1 MSCLKR
7 LQITYLRN
15 IEQVS
20 LTLSPTVN
28 LFYGEN
34 GSGKTSLL
42 EAISLLGLGRSFR
55 SHKIRSLIHHQQAQV
70 TVFGDLHTD
79 TISSAIGLQK
89 TRSGNTLIRVNGE
102 TVASAVTLAQQLP
115 LQIINA
121 DSFKLVEGLPIQRR
135 RFLDWM
141 VFHVKPEF
149 IDVWQPLQRVIKQR
163 NSALKHDK
171 ITRSDL
177 APWDTKFVQLATEIH
192 RLRSA
197 VFAEFKE
204 KFLKLQQAFPS
215 VATDIELKYLPGWN
229 SEVSFEEL
237 LYQDFERDKRDG
249 YTHHGPQRAEIK
261 LYASGKPAVDV
272 LSRGQEKS
280 LICAL
285 HVIQA
290 QLYKEKTGK
299 TCVFLVDDL
308 LAELDSF
315 HARRLTQ
322 WLNDLGGQV
331 FVTGVT
337 KAALLDA
344 WRIEGDIAMF
354 HVEQGVISPLITEQ

>member
-7 LQITYLRN
+7 LQITHLRN
-15 IEQVS
+15 LEKVS
-20 LTLSPTVN
+20 LKLSPNIN

-55 SHKIRSLIHHQQAQV
+55 SHKTRSLIHHQQPQL
-70 TVFGDLHTD
+70 TVFGELNMDSINT
-79 TISSAIGLQK
+79 AVGLQK
-89 TRSGNTLIRVNGE
+89 ERSGNTVIRVDGE
-102 TVASAVTLAQQLP
+102 TAASAVILAQQLP

-121 DSFKLVEGLPIQRR
+121 DSFQLIEGSPNQRR

-149 IDVWQPLQRVIKQR
+149 IDVWRRLQRVIKQR

-171 ITRSDL
+171 ITRLDL
-177 APWDTKFVQLATEIH
+177 APWDTEFVQLSMEIH
-192 RLRSA
+192 RLRGS
-197 VFAEFKE
+197 VFAEFKGLFSE
-204 KFLKLQQAFPS
+204 LQQVFPS
-215 VATDIELKYLPGWN
+215 VATDVEVKYLPGWN
-229 SEVSFEEL
+229 SEEPFDEL
-237 LYQDFERDKRDG
+237 LQQDFERDKRDG

-308 LAELDSF
+308 LAELDIH
-315 HARRLTQ
+315 HAQRLTQ
-322 WLNDLGGQV
+322 WLKELGGQV

-337 KAALLDA
+337 KTGLIDA
-344 WRIEGDIAMF
+344 WKADNDIAMF
-354 HVEQGVISPLITEQ
+354 HVEQGVITEQ